1 MPMTKEERAEYDK
14 QYKIDNADK
23 IKQSMKEYN
32 QSPQGK
38 KSRRIVSWKR
48 QGIKCE
54 DWNLIYEW
62 FLSVTNCEKCDI
74 LLTKDKLNTSTTKCL
89 DHCHQTGE
97 IRYVLC
103 HSCNCNDRSDNTSG
117 TPNIYKRKNGY
128 RYIKTKNKITH
139 SKWFKTKEEAIKY
152 KEEYERN

>member
-1 MPMTKEERAEYDK
+1 MPYKNKEDVVKNNKKYRLN
-14 QYKIDNADK
+14 NADK
-23 IKQSMKEYN
+23 IKEYR
-32 QSPQGK
+32 QTPQFK
-38 KSRRIVSWKR
+38 KYHKISSWKQ
-48 QGIKCE
+48 QGMEHDDFDHVYDIFM
-54 DWNLIYEW
+54 NT
-62 FLSVTNCEKCDI
+62 TNCDACNIE
-74 LLTKDKLNTSTTKCL
+74 LTTDKRNTRTTKCL

-103 HSCNCNDRSDNTSG
+103 HSCNSNDRSDNTSG

-152 KEEYERN
+152 KEEYESIGQ